1 MREQYIR
8 ETITNSCSLI
18 MDKLT
23 EHPYITLMVFI
34 PIVVGLLATLN
45 RNNE

>member
-1 MREQYIR
+1 MR
-8 ETITNSCSLI
+8 ETIKNTCLLI
-18 MDKLT
+18 IDKLT